1 MQEKLN
7 NVTTTEA
14 ALEIAKEAG
23 FSITAEDLKSHMK
36 QAMSDAQ
43 TARYNKCVKVTYMK
57 PNCSDD
63 KALFCSKFKTE
74 THKITDKLEIEIGG
88 HPAIIEPCI

>member
-23 FSITAEDLKSHMK
+23 FFITAEDLKSHMK
-36 QAMSDAQ
+36 QAMSDAELESAAGW
-43 TARYNKCVKVTYMK
+43 T
-57 PNCSDD
+57 S
-63 KALFCSKFKTE
+63 
-74 THKITDKLEIEIGG
+74 ITVVAGTFVG
-88 HPAIIEPCI
+88 SIII